1 MASSNGVGD
10 RAFSRRW
17 LLVAAGAAGLV
28 GAGAITLPAAA
39 DDVDPALLRGRILA
53 ADPAYVGLVES
64 TGRLGLP
71 EIPRLESVTGLL
83 TGRTRI
89 RALVAAADRWRV
101 DELTPVGE
109 RDTYHLGDTDYI
121 WDFGSNQLTRVV
133 GARSL
138 QLPRPA
144 DLLPPT
150 LARRLLRLAA
160 GDPVTPLPARRVAGR
175 RAPAAAPPPGLAVL
189 AAAVRVARARRGAA
203 RDHRRRP
210 AARSGRQ
217 LLVRCGQQRAT
228 VPGGGACPGT
238 AGVPADHGG
247 DRVRGHDRRRG
258 RRRDPA
264 LPARA
269 SGRTGTAAG
278 REAVVGD
285 GVRAAG
291 GAPRGGDRLSRRG
304 GAVRLRRGRH
314 AGRVRWRHLV
324 VRGRAQPGPAG
335 RPHAGDGGLRRSVHA
350 HARRGRAVLLD
361 VDRLAAGRRDPIL
374 WTDIREG
381 VEVQAGWILV
391 AFGAAW
397 ANFAT
402 KDITS

>member
-1 MASSNGVGD
+1 VASSNGVGD

-109 RDTYHLGDTDYI
+109 RDTYHLGDTEYI

-175 RAPAAAPPPGLAVL
+175 SATGLRLSPTDPATTIGRVDIWADTGTALPLLVELSARSGPPLLSTELTDVEDRAPEPDDLVPTVPPGAGAITAAADDVATALRVLGAPPAPDRLADRDRTLTLGGELPGVGLYGTGVASFALIPVGRDVAEQAIVGASAAGGVAVDVPRGR
-189 AAAVRVARARRGAA
+189 AALVATPLVTVGIRTRGRGGSLLIGTVVPDVISRALVQLPG
-203 RDHRRRP
+203 RRP
-210 AARSGRQ
+210 A
-217 LLVRCGQQRAT
+217 
-228 VPGGGACPGT
+228 
-238 AGVPADHGG
+238 
-247 DRVRGHDRRRG
+247 
-258 RRRDPA
+258 
-264 LPARA
+264 
-269 SGRTGTAAG
+269 
-278 REAVVGD
+278 
-285 GVRAAG
+285 
-291 GAPRGGDRLSRRG
+291 
-304 GAVRLRRGRH
+304 
-314 AGRVRWRHLV
+314 
-324 VRGRAQPGPAG
+324 
-335 RPHAGDGGLRRSVHA
+335 
-350 HARRGRAVLLD
+350 
-361 VDRLAAGRRDPIL
+361 
-374 WTDIREG
+374 
-381 VEVQAGWILV
+381 
-391 AFGAAW
+391 
-397 ANFAT
+397 
-402 KDITS
+402 